1 MRRIGVATLIAS
13 ALPATLA
20 AQAVLIAPQAVVVD
34 RGQRAGTFTVVN
46 IGEDRVEVDLSTL
59 YGVPV
64 TDSAGNLLLDTKTPI
79 TDSTPSAADWI
90 EMFPRRF
97 ALEPGARRTVR
108 LLVRPPDGVPER
120 EYWARLVVASRAT
133 PRVAPVAAVEAVNV
147 AITLEVRSVF
157 PFLFRKGT
165 VATALEL
172 GEPTAVRGADSITV
186 RVPLTRRGNAAW
198 VGTLRA
204 TVEDRGGRVVRETEL
219 PLGVYHTLH
228 PRLVLPAADLP
239 DQDYLIRIEA
249 VGRRNDLPTSFVLPT
264 APVRRVVEL
273 RR

>member
-1 MRRIGVATLIAS
+1 MRRLRLVSLLAAAFPAS
-13 ALPATLA
+13 LA

-64 TDSAGNLLLDTKTPI
+64 TDSVGNLLLDTKTPL
-79 TDSTPSAADWI
+79 TDSTPSAAAWI

-108 LLVRPPDGVPER
+108 LLVRPPDGVPDR
-120 EYWARLVVASRAT
+120 EYWARLVVASRAV
-133 PRVAPVAAVEAVNV
+133 PRAAPVATAEAVNV

-157 PFLFRKGT
+157 PFLFRKGS

-198 VGTLRA
+198 VGTVRA
-204 TVEDRGGRVVRETEL
+204 TVEDKSGRVVREAEL
-219 PLGVYHTLH
+219 PLGVYHSLH
-228 PRLVLPAADLP
+228 PRLVMSAADLP
-239 DQDYLIRIEA
+239 DRDYLVRVEA
-249 VGRRNDLPTSFVLPT
+249 IGKRSDLPASFVLPT

>member
-1 MRRIGVATLIAS
+1 MRCLGLAALLGS
-13 ALPATLA
+13 MLPAVLA

-64 TDSAGNLLLDTKTPI
+64 TDSLGNLLLDTRTPVG
-79 TDSTPSAADWI
+79 DSTPSAAQWI

-97 ALEPGARRTVR
+97 ALDPGARRTVR
-108 LLVRPPDGVPER
+108 LLVRPPDGIPDR
-120 EYWARLVVASRAT
+120 EYWARLVVASRT
-133 PRVAPVAAVEAVNV
+133 VPRAMPVAAVEAVNV

-157 PFLFRKGT
+157 PFLFRKGA

-172 GEPTAVRGADSITV
+172 GEPTAIRGADSITV
-186 RVPLTRRGNAAW
+186 RVPLMRHGNAAW

-204 TVEDRGGRVVRETEL
+204 TVEDKAGRVVRETEL

-228 PRLVLPAADLP
+228 PRLVMSAADLP
-239 DQDYLIRIEA
+239 DRDYLVRIEA
-249 VGRRNDLPTSFVLPT
+249 IGRRSDLPASFVLPT

-273 RR
+273 R

>member
-1 MRRIGVATLIAS
+1 MRYLRLLAPLAMG
-13 ALPATLA
+13 LPATLA

-64 TDSAGNLLLDTKTPI
+64 TDSVGNLLLDTKSPL
-79 TDSTPSAADWI
+79 TDSTPSAAQWI

-108 LLVRPPDGVPER
+108 LLVRPPEGIPDR
-120 EYWARLVVASRAT
+120 EYWARLVVASRAV
-133 PRVAPVAAVEAVNV
+133 PRAMPVVAAEAVNV

-157 PFLFRKGT
+157 PFLFRKGNVT
-165 VATALEL
+165 TALEL
-172 GEPTAVRGADSITV
+172 GEPTAVRSTDSITV
-186 RVPLTRRGNAAW
+186 RVPMTRRGNAAW

-204 TVEDRGGRVVRETEL
+204 TVEDQSGRVVREAEL

-228 PRLVLPAADLP
+228 PRLAMSAAELADG
-239 DQDYLIRIEA
+239 DYRVRIEA
-249 VGRRNDLPTSFVLPT
+249 IGRRSDLPASFVLPT

>member
-172 GEPTAVRGADSITV
+172 ESPQRSAGPTRSRCVCRSPVEA
-186 RVPLTRRGNAAW
+186 
-198 VGTLRA
+198 TLP
-204 TVEDRGGRVVRETEL
+204 GSG
-219 PLGVYHTLH
+219 PCG
-228 PRLVLPAADLP
+228 PRLK
-239 DQDYLIRIEA
+239 IEA
-249 VGRRNDLPTSFVLPT
+249 VVSS
-264 APVRRVVEL
+264 VRQNCLWECTTRSIRVSCCQPPICL
-273 RR
+273 IRTT